1 MNYDCN
7 SYTFEGNTVCISQG
21 NQKLG
26 AIPSVSLPWGITCP
40 EDAPCKGKCNMRAI
54 ANYPSVKNTYMNNL
68 TCFKENSEWYFFI
81 IGQVMNA
88 NRFFRWHV
96 SGDIPNMEYL
106 KEMCRVCRE
115 YPNCKS
121 LCFTKKYYLV
131 NDFLSEGNLLPEN
144 LTIVFSVWEG
154 YGCHNPY
161 NLPESYVD
169 FKNSELPKH
178 VKFLEENSDLVKRCS
193 HNCSECNAMNNS
205 CWDLKDGEIVVLN
218 TGKPKELSLQE
229 VFMNKKNR

>member
-106 KEMCRVCRE
+106 KEMCRVCSNIRTARV
-115 YPNCKS
+115 CVLLRS
-121 LCFTKKYYLV
+121 IILSTIF
-131 NDFLSEGNLLPEN
+131 FL
-144 LTIVFSVWEG
+144 
-154 YGCHNPY
+154 
-161 NLPESYVD
+161 
-169 FKNSELPKH
+169 K
-178 VKFLEENSDLVKRCS
+178 
-193 HNCSECNAMNNS
+193 
-205 CWDLKDGEIVVLN
+205 EIYCR
-218 TGKPKELSLQE
+218 KI
-229 VFMNKKNR
+229 